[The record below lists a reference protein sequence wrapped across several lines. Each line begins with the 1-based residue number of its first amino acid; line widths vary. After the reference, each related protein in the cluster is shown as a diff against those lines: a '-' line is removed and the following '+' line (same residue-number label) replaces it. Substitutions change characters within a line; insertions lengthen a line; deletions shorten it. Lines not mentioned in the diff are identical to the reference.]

1 MRDRTHHIELLLRK
15 IALLEHLDD
24 DEQAAIASLPFE
36 LENVPAHRMLIREG
50 SHVTHCSLLVRGFA
64 CRHKMART
72 GKRQIVAFHMAGD
85 MMDLQHALLSRAD
98 HNLQMITDGIVG
110 WVPIKTLKAVCRDY
124 PRIAEAFAKDAL
136 IDASIFREWV
146 LNVGSRDAKTR
157 VAHMLCEFVARR
169 EAMGIS
175 PVEAMRLPMTQEQ
188 IGDATGLTAVHV
200 NRMLRLLSEEGAF
213 RHEGR
218 ELVISDW
225 PMLKAVADFDAA
237 YLHGLAHEPQSTNAS

>member
-1 MRDRTHHIELLLRK
+1 MRNQATHTELLLRK
-15 IALLEHLDD
+15 LALLEQLD
-24 DEQAAIASLPFE
+24 EAEKAAIAELSFT
-36 LENVPAHRMLIREG
+36 LENMPAHRTLVREG
-50 SHVTHCSLLVRGFA
+50 SEVTDCCLLVKGFA

-85 MMDLQHALLSRAD
+85 MMDLQHSLLSRAD
-98 HNLQMITDGIVG
+98 HNLQMITDGTVA
-110 WVPIKTLKAVCRDY
+110 WVSIKALTAVCNAY
-124 PRIAEAFAKDAL
+124 PRIARAFAKDAL

-146 LNVGSRDAKTR
+146 LNVGGRDAKTR

-175 PVEAMRLPMTQEQ
+175 PVDAMRLPMTQEQ

-213 RHEGR
+213 VHEGR

-225 PMLKAVADFDAA
+225 PKLKAIADFDAA
-237 YLHGLAHEPQSTNAS
+237 YLHGLAHEPREMAMS

>member
-1 MRDRTHHIELLLRK
+1 MRDRTHHIDLLLRK
-15 IALLEHLDD
+15 LALFEKLDD
-24 DEQAAIASLPFE
+24 AEQAAIAGLSFD

-50 SHVTHCSLLVRGFA
+50 NQVTHCCLLVRGFA

-72 GKRQIVAFHMAGD
+72 GKRQIVAFQMAGD
-85 MMDLQHALLSRAD
+85 MMDLQHSLLSRAD
-98 HNLQMITDGIVG
+98 HNLQMITDGTVG
-110 WVPIKTLKAVCRDY
+110 WVSITALKAVCAQY
-124 PRIAEAFAKDAL
+124 PHIARAFAKDVL
-136 IDASIFREWV
+136 VDAAIFREWV
-146 LNVGSRDAKTR
+146 LNVGGRDAKTR

-213 RHEGR
+213 VHEGR

-225 PMLKAVADFDAA
+225 PMLKAMADFDAA
-237 YLHGLAHEPQSTNAS
+237 YLHGLAPEPQSATAA